1 MKKFNPVKK
10 VIPHLREKVI
20 PKIRVGA
27 TKHVVKL
34 TETTFKKTAQANN
47 FFTEV
52 ADIFLFITRGFKE
65 TFSRDFEFKEF
76 FRQCFQIGYKSL
88 PLISVTGIIMGLV
101 LTIQS
106 RPALVN
112 FGAVSMLPGM
122 VAISLIREMGPVI
135 TALIC
140 AGKIGSGMGAELG
153 SMRVT
158 EQIDAMEVSS
168 TNPMRFL
175 VVTRVLAAT
184 LMIPLLVLYADG
196 IGLFGSWAGTNIKG
210 DVTFVLFFNQAF
222 GHVHFMDFIPAVIK
236 TFFFGGVIGLVGCY
250 KGYTAGRGT
259 ESVGIAANSAVVLAS
274 LLVII
279 VDLIAVQITDM
290 L

>member
-1 MKKFNPVKK
+1 MKKFTPV
-10 VIPHLREKVI
+10 IKVI
-20 PKIRVGA
+20 PKIRDA
-27 TKHVVKL
+27 ALKQTIKISEKTIERTVKV
-34 TETTFKKTAQANN
+34 NN
-47 FFTEV
+47 FITEV
-52 ADIFLFITRGFKE
+52 ADVFLFLSRTIKE
-65 TFSRDFEFKEF
+65 TFSRDFEFREF
-76 FRQCFQIGYKSL
+76 LHQCFQIGNKTL

-106 RPALVN
+106 RPVLVD

-122 VAISLIREMGPVI
+122 VAVSLIREMGPVI

-153 SMRVT
+153 SMKVT

-184 LMIPLLVLYADG
+184 LMIPLLILYADALG
-196 IGLFGSWAGTNIKG
+196 ILGSWAGANIKG
-210 DVTFVLFFNQAF
+210 NLTFVLFFSQAF
-222 GHVHFMDFIPAVIK
+222 SPVDFIDFLPAVIK
-236 TFFFGGVIGLVGCY
+236 SFFFGAVIGIVGCY

-259 ESVGIAANSAVVLAS
+259 ESVGIAANSAVVLSS

-290 L
+290 I

>member
-1 MKKFNPVKK
+1 MKKFIPVINPVKVLPK
-10 VIPHLREKVI
+10 VRDATAQSLSRLSEK
-20 PKIRVGA
+20 
-27 TKHVVKL
+27 TLVKTEQASNFL
-34 TETTFKKTAQANN
+34 TEF
-47 FFTEV
+47 
-52 ADIFLFITRGFKE
+52 ADVILFMVQIFKE
-65 TFSRDFEFKEF
+65 TFSRNFEFKEF

-88 PLISVTGIIMGLV
+88 PLISVTGAIMGLV

-106 RPALVN
+106 RPVLVD

-153 SMRVT
+153 SMKVT

-168 TNPMRFL
+168 TNPIRFL

-184 LMIPLLVLYADG
+184 LMIPILVIYADAVG
-196 IGLFGSWAGTNIKG
+196 MLGSWAGANIKG
-210 DVTFVLFFNQAF
+210 NVTFTLFFSQAF
-222 GHVHFMDFIPAVIK
+222 SPVDFMDFIPAVIK
-236 TFFFGGVIGLVGCY
+236 TFFFGAVIGLVGCY
-250 KGYTAGRGT
+250 KGYHAGRGT

-279 VDLIAVQITDM
+279 VDMIAVQITDM
-290 L
+290 LI

>member
-1 MKKFNPVKK
+1 MKKLSPV
-10 VIPHLREKVI
+10 IKVI
-20 PKIRVGA
+20 PKLRDAALKNVIRISEK
-27 TKHVVKL
+27 TIEK
-34 TETTFKKTAQANN
+34 TEKANN
-47 FFTEV
+47 FITEIAAV
-52 ADIFLFITRGFKE
+52 FLFISRTAKE
-65 TFSRDFEFKEF
+65 TFSRDFEFSEF
-76 FRQCFQIGYKSL
+76 LRQCFQIGYKTL

-106 RPALVN
+106 RPVLVD

-122 VAISLIREMGPVI
+122 VAVSLIREMGPVI

-153 SMRVT
+153 SMKVT
-158 EQIDAMEVSS
+158 EQIEAMEVSS

-184 LMIPLLVLYADG
+184 LMIPLLILYADALG
-196 IGLFGSWAGTNIKG
+196 ILGSWAGANIKG
-210 DVTFVLFFNQAF
+210 HVTFILFFSQAF
-222 GHVHFMDFIPAVIK
+222 SPIDFIDFLPAFIK
-236 TFFFGGVIGLVGCY
+236 SFFFGAVIGIVGCY

-259 ESVGIAANSAVVLAS
+259 ESVGIAANSAVVLSS